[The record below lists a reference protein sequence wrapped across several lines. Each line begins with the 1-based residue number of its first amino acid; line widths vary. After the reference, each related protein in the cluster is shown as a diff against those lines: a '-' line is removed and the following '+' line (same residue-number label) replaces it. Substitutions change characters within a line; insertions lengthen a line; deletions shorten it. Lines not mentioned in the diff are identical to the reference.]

1 MIFHCSKCG
10 KEVEIDDNYCRF
22 CGEKQN
28 VEAHMWESKKEY
40 YREWDKIIKKYEMG
54 LSEMLRENN
63 VKMGSFYPYDDTN
76 IVNPYAI
83 YLNQF
88 VKRSVFVKHML
99 SK

>member
-1 MIFHCSKCG
+1 
-10 KEVEIDDNYCRF
+10 
-22 CGEKQN
+22 
-28 VEAHMWESKKEY
+28 
-40 YREWDKIIKKYEMG
+40 MG

>member
-1 MIFHCSKCG
+1 MGKKSSFAELFYGFGQKVFTAEYFKKFMSGIKRIKSKT
-10 KEVEIDDNYCRF
+10 E
-22 CGEKQN
+22 
-28 VEAHMWESKKEY
+28 
-40 YREWDKIIKKYEMG
+40 IIKKYEIG